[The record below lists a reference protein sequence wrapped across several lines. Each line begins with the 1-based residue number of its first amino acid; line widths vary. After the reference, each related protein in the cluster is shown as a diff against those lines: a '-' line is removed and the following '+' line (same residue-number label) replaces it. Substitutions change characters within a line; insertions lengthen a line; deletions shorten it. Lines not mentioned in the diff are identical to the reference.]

1 MKTAYIRIV
10 LLSLLLLQA
19 GCIPGRKEKGMDR
32 DTRLQY
38 TPEIN
43 EVEVCVLQEGPFLR
57 EIVSNGK
64 LSAVL
69 RSAIHFHA
77 NGTIE
82 ELFVRNGQWVAG
94 GTLLARIDSRD
105 KEINLKAAALALSKA
120 EIDLYADLAGLGYT
134 ARDTASVPKDILASA
149 KMRSGFSNAQIA
161 FEKAQLELDGVS
173 LRAPFSG
180 KIADLAYKRYDAVG
194 SEAFCTL
201 INDSSYEVDFPVFET
216 EFRQIP
222 VGTVVKLLPYGQS
235 DQVRTGRV
243 VSINP
248 TIDKNGQ
255 VLVKAR
261 VAGDPG
267 LLDGM
272 NVKVVAEE
280 TVPGQ
285 LVVPKSAVVIRDNL
299 DVLFRYHDGRA
310 EWVYVRTLFSNSR
323 EYAIVAN
330 TDRGAHIAPGDSI
343 IISGNLNLADNS
355 EVSLKR

>member
-1 MKTAYIRIV
+1 MRTAYIRV
-10 LLSLLLLQA
+10 LLLGLLLLPS
-19 GCIPGRKEKGMDR
+19 GCTQGRREKGTDR

-38 TPEIN
+38 TPEVN
-43 EVEVCVLQEGPFLR
+43 EVEVCVLQEGPFHR

-69 RSAIHFHA
+69 RSAIHFRA

-82 ELFVRNGQWVAG
+82 ELSIRNGQRVAR
-94 GTLLARIDSRD
+94 GTVLARLDSRE
-105 KEINLKAAALALSKA
+105 KEINLKAATLALSKA

-134 ARDTASVPKDILASA
+134 ARDTTSVPKDILASA
-149 KMRSGFSNAQIA
+149 KMRSGYSNALIA
-161 FEKAQLELDGVS
+161 CEKARLDLDGVS

-180 KIADLAYKRYDAVG
+180 KIADLAYKRYDAIG

-201 INDSSYEVDFPVFET
+201 IDDSSYEVVFPVFET
-216 EFRQIP
+216 EFRHIP
-222 VGTVVKLLPYGQS
+222 VGTVVKILPYGQS

-243 VSINP
+243 SSVNP

-255 VLVKAR
+255 VLIKAR

-272 NVKVVAEE
+272 NVKVIAEE

-299 DVLFRYHDGRA
+299 EVLFRYRSGQA
-310 EWVYVRTLFSNSR
+310 EWVYVRTLSSNSR

-330 TDRGAHIAPGDSI
+330 ADRGAHLAPGDSI

-355 EVSLKR
+355 QVSLKR